1 MTGSFSLK
9 SEKFSGLPILG
20 ALQGGVWGELQWRR
34 LSQDLLAALR
44 EDWDPPPPNYS
55 QQPTFQLIP
64 VLWSCEI
71 DLAWKVFPPILNVYH
86 FSPNPQLPG
95 RTIPSSSHQT
105 SFQLSISRTLSLHS
119 CESNV
124 LKSERFFLFNFQ
136 VFFPS
141 QFLWRTNI
149 HTVTNQLSNRLVW
162 RISLLDKC
170 WASMTVIFWG
180 SLFVVVD
187 FLSH

>member
-105 SFQLSISRTLSLHS
+105 SFQLSISRTLSFHS
-119 CESNV
+119 RGIKCAQIWNV
-124 LKSERFFLFNFQ
+124 FLIQ
-136 VFFPS
+136 FPS
-141 QFLWRTNI
+141 VLPISVPLEEKYPGSHQLTFQQIFEENI
-149 HTVTNQLSNRLVW
+149 PV
-162 RISLLDKC
+162 
-170 WASMTVIFWG
+170 G
-180 SLFVVVD
+180 
-187 FLSH
+187 

>member
-105 SFQLSISRTLSLHS
+105 SFQLSISRTLFLRSRGIKCAH
-119 CESNV
+119 
-124 LKSERFFLFNFQ
+124 ERFFFFNFQ
-136 VFFPS
+136 VLFPS
-141 QFLWRTNI
+141 QLLLRTNI
-149 HTVTNQLSNRLVW
+149 HLSIQSPINFPT
-162 RISLLDKC
+162 D
-170 WASMTVIFWG
+170 FWG
-180 SLFVVVD
+180 
-187 FLSH
+187 